1 MSMSLSENREKLAA
15 DVLIVGAGPAG
26 LSCALRLAQLI
37 QQHNRAQRLPVL
49 SPENIFVLEKG
60 RELGSHQL
68 SGAILDPRGLRE
80 LVPDFA
86 DFAPF
91 DTPVTSD
98 AAYFLTAHR
107 AWKSPLAPPPLHNR
121 GNYIVSVSDLAKWLG
136 NLVEKA
142 GASIFTQTAGREL
155 LYDGQGIAG
164 VITDDKGL
172 DKNGQHKA
180 NFSPG
185 YELRAK
191 VTVLAEGPRGSLTK
205 DLVNRC
211 KLDGIN
217 PQIYAVGIKELWKV
231 PSGRI
236 RAGQVMHTLGWPL
249 APEFFG
255 GGWLY
260 GMTADRVSLGLVVGL
275 EYHDP
280 LFDAHAAFQK
290 LKTHPFVRR
299 ILDGGE
305 LIRYGAKALPE
316 GGWYSMPRVHVD
328 GGLIIGDS
336 ASLLNSQRLKGIHIA
351 IKSGMLAAET
361 IYEALCAGDCS
372 ARTLSTLKAKI
383 DQSWIKQE
391 LWPVQNFHQGFR
403 HGLWHGFA
411 HAAVQ
416 LLTGGRGLV
425 DPMRVRAG
433 HEEYHKLHGAP
444 PPFARTLGDRVITF
458 DPLTD
463 VYYSGTRH
471 EEDQPCHLVVLQP
484 DICHG
489 RCRREYGNPC
499 QYFCPAAVYE
509 MVLEQGEYRL
519 KIHASNCV
527 HCKTCDVA
535 DPYQI
540 INWVPPEGGGGPS
553 YVEM

>member
-1 MSMSLSENREKLAA
+1 MSLSENREKLAA

-86 DFAPF
+86 DSAPF

-136 NLVEKA
+136 SLVEKA

-155 LYDGQGIAG
+155 LYEGQGIAG

-231 PSGRI
+231 ASGRI

-260 GMTADRVSLGLVVGL
+260 GMTADPVSLGLVVGL

-391 LWPVQNFHQGFR
+391 LWPVRNFHQGFR
-403 HGLWHGFA
+403 HGLWRGFA

-471 EEDQPCHLVVLQP
+471 EEDQPCHSVVLQP

-489 RCRREYGNPC
+489 RWRREYGNPC

>member
-1 MSMSLSENREKLAA
+1 MSERREELAA
-15 DVLIVGAGPAG
+15 DVLIVGGGPAG

-37 QQHNRAQRLPVL
+37 QQHNQAQRLPAL

-60 RELGSHQL
+60 RELGSHEL
-68 SGAILDPRGLRE
+68 SGAIFDPRGLRE
-80 LVPDFA
+80 LVPDFE

-91 DTPVTSD
+91 HTAVTSD
-98 AAYFLTAHR
+98 AAYFLTAHH
-107 AWKSPLAPPPLHNR
+107 AWKSPLVPPSLHNH
-121 GNYIVSVSDLAKWLG
+121 GNYIVSVSDLVKWLG
-136 NLVEKA
+136 GLVEKA
-142 GASIFTQTAGREL
+142 GVSVFTQTAGREL
-155 LYDGQGIAG
+155 LYAGQGIEG

-172 DKNGQHKA
+172 DKNGYRKA

-205 DLVNRC
+205 DLVNQF

-231 PSGRI
+231 PAGRI
-236 RAGQVMHTLGWPL
+236 RAGQVTHTLGWPL

-260 GMTADRVSLGLVVGL
+260 GMTADQVSVGLVVGL
-275 EYHDP
+275 EYQDP
-280 LFDAHAAFQK
+280 LFDAHAAFQNF
-290 LKTHPFVRR
+290 KTHPFVRR

-316 GGWYSMPRVHVD
+316 GGWYSMPRVYVD
-328 GGLIIGDS
+328 GGLIVGDS

-361 IYEALCAGDCS
+361 SYEALCAGDFS
-372 ARTLSTLKAKI
+372 ARMLSQLKTKI

-391 LWPVQNFHQGFR
+391 LWPVRNFHQGFR
-403 HGLWHGFA
+403 HGLWRGFA

-416 LLTGGRGLV
+416 LVTGGRGIV

-433 HEEYHKLHGAP
+433 HEEYRSLQGEP
-444 PPFARTLGDRVITF
+444 PPFARTRGDGILTF

-471 EEDQPCHLVVLQP
+471 EEDQPCHLVILRP

-509 MVLEQGEYRL
+509 MILEEGEYRL
-519 KIHASNCV
+519 KIHASNCI
-527 HCKTCDVA
+527 HCKTCDIA

-540 INWVPPEGGGGPS
+540 INWVPPEGGGGPN
-553 YVEM
+553 YIDM

>member
-1 MSMSLSENREKLAA
+1 MSLSENREKLAA